1 MRLPHLPILPIL
13 LTITALALSVVVVA
27 CGGASPVSTPDCY
40 LAQEGQIVGAAGADC
55 EPPDDVEVL
64 PTPTPTP
71 AQAGG
76 GDAGGRV
83 LFITYACA
91 TCHELDSVPQSK
103 GSSDGPAL
111 NGINAK
117 GADYI
122 RASILDPAAEVV
134 EGYEDGLMPQD
145 FATQLSAEELD
156 TLVTFL
162 SGQ

>member
-1 MRLPHLPILPIL
+1 MRLPRPTLPIP
-13 LTITALALSVVVVA
+13 LTITALAVFAIVSA
-27 CGGASPVSTPDCY
+27 CGGSPVVTPECY
-40 LAQEGQIVGAAGADC
+40 LAQEGQVVGAAGTDC
-55 EPPDDVEVL
+55 EPPPGATVQ

-71 AQAGG
+71 ALG
-76 GDAGGRV
+76 GDGDDGKI

-91 TCHELDSVPQSK
+91 TCHELDAVPQSK
-103 GSSDGPAL
+103 DSSDGPKLA
-111 NGINAK
+111 GVGTK

-122 RASILDPAAEVV
+122 RESILTPSAEVV

-145 FATQLSAEELD
+145 FATQLSADELD